1 MSGIKSFK
9 QSTKYQETHDEVAR
23 VGSTQ
28 LDKAWKKSGFRVANF
43 SLNTFRWFTIS
54 EVSSENCRLAADG
67 SKNNTTIQFLHS
79 PFHLWISKGWFVLFL
94 LRWGSWRIKE
104 AGTPSGTYLPHAA
117 LRKSRS
123 QPSLRQDSLHSHTY
137 TEPDHSTSK
146 DWLLS
151 GGELREGSILSLPFF
166 LHCKLPMKQIVK
178 STWKVSNL
186 SSLRDNLHDLRLL
199 TQEKGHRCTHLSATA
214 GLTQEHFWALTVL
227 PPFLLPGSHLP
238 LRISNTKH

>member
-151 GGELREGSILSLPFF
+151 GGELREGSILSLP
-166 LHCKLPMKQIVK
+166 
-178 STWKVSNL
+178 T
-186 SSLRDNLHDLRLL
+186 SSFCTANCRWSRLL
-199 TQEKGHRCTHLSATA
+199 KAHGKFQIWAVSGTTYMISDYSHREKDTGAH
-214 GLTQEHFWALTVL
+214 
-227 PPFLLPGSHLP
+227 
-238 LRISNTKH
+238 ISPQQRG